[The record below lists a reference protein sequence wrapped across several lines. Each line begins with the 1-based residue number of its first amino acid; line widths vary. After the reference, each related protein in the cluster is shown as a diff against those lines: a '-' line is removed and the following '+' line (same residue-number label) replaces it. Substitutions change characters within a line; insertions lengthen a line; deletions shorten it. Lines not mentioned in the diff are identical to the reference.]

1 MSTETAGGG
10 DPPEIP
16 ARERENPFMEGTF
29 MHELFEDVLMQHRDI
44 IVIIDDYRGR
54 RGTGKTVFSL
64 QLADAMDQTE
74 EGITKDKV
82 SMQPEE
88 IRNAY
93 SSQPPGSGLVLDEGE
108 VGASNRKAMTK
119 TNQAIREIMSMGR
132 VEQKYV
138 VVNAPIRGFI
148 DKDVQKLSDVW
159 ISMTERGKGL
169 VHHLKWMPY
178 KQTLHTP
185 KKQFME
191 MSNIEKGTPLRE
203 VYNYLT
209 SEKQK
214 RIKGEGGQQFIPLP
228 EHRSEIEAAEKQAKK
243 DVRNDIV
250 RGIFRHPE
258 IHELDISQRM
268 VAEAIGVSQGTVS
281 NILSEDDQND

>member
-1 MSTETAGGG
+1 MSSNTDDVG
-10 DPPEIP
+10 DVPEIP
-16 ARERENPFMEGTF
+16 ERQRENPFQEGTF
-29 MHELFEDVLMQHRDI
+29 MAELFEDVLMQHRDI

-148 DKDVQKLSDVW
+148 DKDIQKLSDVW

-178 KQTLHTP
+178 QQDLHTP
-185 KKQFME
+185 KKQFMK
-191 MSNIEKGTPLRE
+191 MSDIERGTDLRD

-209 SEKQK
+209 REKQK
-214 RIKGEGGQQFIPLP
+214 RIKGQDGQQFIPLE
-228 EHRSEIEAAEKQAKK
+228 EHNEEVRTRVQEARRES
-243 DVRNDIV
+243 RNETI
-250 RGIFRHPE
+250 RGILNHPE
-258 IHELDISQRM
+258 VQQTAISQRM
-268 VAEAIGVSQGTVS
+268 VGEAIGVSQQSVS
-281 NILSEDDQND
+281 NIMSNDDD